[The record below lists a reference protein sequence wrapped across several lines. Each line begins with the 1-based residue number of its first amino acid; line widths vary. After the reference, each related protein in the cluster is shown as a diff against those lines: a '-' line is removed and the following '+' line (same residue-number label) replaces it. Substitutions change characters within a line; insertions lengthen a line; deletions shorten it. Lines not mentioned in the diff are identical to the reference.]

1 MVSLYPDLPGP
12 RAKAIARDAV
22 VIALLIV
29 FVWLGFRVYHDVD
42 KLSGFG
48 KGLVATGH
56 SIKSAF
62 STAASALG
70 SVPIAGGALA
80 GALRDAS
87 TATGNT
93 TVQLGRTGEQDAHTL
108 AVLLG
113 LLIWGIPSLLLLLLT
128 LPGRIASA
136 RRVRRARLALTAPDA
151 EQRQRLLAVRA
162 VLTLP
167 DETLFAYTADPGGD
181 LAAGRFAALA
191 SAQLEAMGIKAP
203 ERR

>member
-1 MVSLYPDLPGP
+1 MSLYPDLPGP
-12 RAKAIARDAV
+12 RGKAIARDAV

-42 KLSGFG
+42 KLSSLGR
-48 KGLVATGH
+48 GLVETGH
-56 SIKSAF
+56 SIKSGLSA
-62 STAASALG
+62 AASALG

-80 GALRDAS
+80 GALHDAS

-93 TVQLGRTGEQDAHTL
+93 AVQVGRSGEQDAHNL

-113 LLIWGIPSLLLLLLT
+113 LLMWGIPSLLLLLLT
-128 LPGRIASA
+128 LPGRISSA
-136 RRVRRARLALTAPDA
+136 RQVRRARLALTAPDA

-181 LAAGRFAALA
+181 LVAGRFGALA
-191 SAQLEAMGIKAP
+191 SAEIEAMGVRAQ